1 MNDTSDMV
9 HVFSNTELTV
19 THLKNILEDNG
30 ITSLIRNDYESG
42 NSAGFVGGSYT
53 TIDLYIQK
61 DDEAKARP
69 IIEKFQASLEK

>member
-42 NSAGFVGGSYT
+42 NSAGFVGGSYMS
-53 TIDLYIQK
+53 IDLYIQK
-61 DDEAKARP
+61 EDEEKAKP
-69 IIEKFQASLEK
+69 IIEKFQASLDK

>member
-30 ITSLIRNDYESG
+30 ITSLMRNDFESG
-42 NSAGFVGGSYT
+42 NSAGFVGGTNTSV
-53 TIDLYIQK
+53 DLYVQK
-61 DDEAKARP
+61 VDEEKAKP
-69 IIEKFQASLEK
+69 IIEEFKAGIGE

>member
-42 NSAGFVGGSYT
+42 NAAGFVGGTST
-53 TIDLYIQK
+53 SVDLYIQK
-61 DDEAKARP
+61 VDEEKALP
-69 IIEKFQASLEK
+69 IIEEFKTSLGK